1 MCGIVGVAAL
11 RGQSVPALESAV
23 AKIAHRGPDGN
34 GIFSTGQVILGHT
47 RLAILDPS
55 EAGAQPMISHDG
67 KYAMTYNGEIYNF
80 AALRDELAG
89 RGVSF
94 RGHSDSEVLLE
105 GYAHFGADV
114 LQWLNG
120 IFAFA
125 ILNVETQEL
134 FIARDH
140 LGIKPLY
147 WAQGPF
153 GFAFASEI
161 KALISAAPISK
172 DIDPI
177 TVEQHL
183 TYIWSPGERTMFRD
197 VKKLEPGTAFIVRD
211 GRIARRISY
220 WDTPTYQP
228 RHDWSKAECA
238 SSLADCVSSAVERQ
252 MVSDVPVGAFLS
264 GGLDSTA
271 IVAAA
276 RHVDPNISCFTM
288 AVSGGMQGE
297 LTEDLAYARLAA
309 KSLGVSLTEIE
320 IKPSDITSN
329 IESMVLSL
337 DEPLAD
343 PACLNL
349 RFMAAA
355 ARKSGIKVLL
365 SGTGGDDIFSGYRR
379 HVASRYNPYWDYL
392 PASLRSTVSKSL
404 ASAKQNSNLARR
416 AAKVLRDIGLDRNAR
431 IAALFAWCTP
441 ETAQSLMIASEMK
454 DERAFDELL
463 THIENLGD
471 IPDVEKCLALD
482 RRYFLADHN
491 LTYTDKMGMSVGTEI
506 RVPLLDLEV
515 VKFAST
521 IPAEWK
527 FLNGEAKGMFKQS
540 QIGRVPTEILN
551 RPKSGFGVPLRSW
564 LSGDLRPMAMDLLNS
579 DTVRRRGLFDGQA
592 LQRLFAQNE
601 AGKIDATY
609 TLFSAMCIELW
620 CQSFVDS

>member
-11 RGQSVPALESAV
+11 RGQSVPALENAV

-34 GIFSTGQVILGHT
+34 GIYSTGQVILGHT

-80 AALRDELAG
+80 ATLRDELVS

-114 LQWLNG
+114 LKRLNG

-125 ILNVETQEL
+125 IVNSETHEL

-147 WAQGPF
+147 WAEGPF

-161 KALISAAPISK
+161 KALISAVPISK
-172 DIDPI
+172 EIDPI

-183 TYIWSPGERTMFRD
+183 TYIWSPGERTMFKH

-220 WDTPTYQP
+220 WHMPRYQP
-228 RHDWSKAECA
+228 RHDWTKAECT
-238 SSLADCVSSAVERQ
+238 SSLADCVSAAVERQ

-276 RHVDPNISCFTM
+276 RLVDPSISCFTM

-329 IESMVLSL
+329 IESMVRSL

-355 ARKSGIKVLL
+355 ARESGIKVLL

-379 HVASRYNPYWDYL
+379 HVASRYNPYWDYI
-392 PASLRSTVSKSL
+392 PASLRSAVSKSV
-404 ASAKQNSNLARR
+404 AGAKQNASVARR
-416 AAKVLRDIGLDRNAR
+416 AAKVLRDIGRDRNAR

-454 DERAFDELL
+454 DERAFDVLL
-463 THIENLGD
+463 TYIENLGD

-491 LTYTDKMGMSVGTEI
+491 LTYTDKMGMAVGTEI

-540 QIGRVPTEILN
+540 QVGRVPSEILN

-564 LSGDLRPMAMDLLNS
+564 LSEDLRPMAMDLLNS
-579 DTVRRRGLFDGQA
+579 ETVRRRGLFDGQA

-620 CQSFVDS
+620 CQSFVDA